1 MPLRESFQR
10 FLGSC
15 AARTLAREKPFI
27 IAVTGTVGKSSAKQA
42 IAAALKADEPA
53 SLTRVS
59 RKNYNNELG
68 LPLTIFER
76 DAPGRSVVGWMSL
89 LWKAWATSVGLRS
102 TGIRTF
108 VFEMGADK
116 PGDLAYLTSIAVP
129 DISVVTAVT
138 PEDPSWAPVHAANYP
153 SIDTLAEEKA
163 TLVRA
168 TKPEGMAILNA
179 DDVRVAAMRQGAPCH
194 VATFGRDE
202 TANVRLMETRTVME
216 TSPHGAVPVGLEVV
230 LEYFHRRKTLLI
242 PGVFGSAYGYAICAG
257 AAVAVTMDIGQEAID
272 EMPSHLAPLP
282 GRTRIIPGI
291 KGTTLLDDS
300 YNASPV
306 AVLSAIRDL
315 AALPLTEYQVHVLR
329 QDPDVICIGEM
340 RELGEQSSMLH
351 RRVGQEAAERGID
364 LLVACGIFGRAI
376 ADGAR
381 AAGMPEERI
390 RVFEDTPEAGLFLQD
405 WIRPGDVVLAKAS
418 EGPLPSD
425 PNFGKVTGVRADRI
439 IKELM
444 AEPDK
449 AEQLLCRQTEAWKR
463 K

>member
-76 DAPGRSVVGWMSL
+76 DAPGRSVLGWMSL
-89 LWKAWATSVGLRS
+89 LWKAWATSVGLRQ

-153 SIDTLAEEKA
+153 SIDALAEEKA

-168 TKPEGMAILNA
+168 TKPEGMAILNI
-179 DDVRVAAMRQGAPCH
+179 DDARVAAMRQGAQCH
-194 VATFGRDE
+194 IATFGRDE
-202 TANVRLMETRTVME
+202 TADVRLIETRVITE
-216 TSPHGAVPVGLEVV
+216 TSPHGAVPTGLEVV

-242 PGVFGSAYGYAICAG
+242 PGVFGSAYGYAICAA

-272 EMPSHLAPLP
+272 EMPSHLTPLP

-315 AALPLTEYQVHVLR
+315 AALPLSEHQR
-329 QDPDVICIGEM
+329 RAACIGEM
-340 RELGEQSSMLH
+340 RELGEQAEMLH
-351 RRVGQEAAERGID
+351 RRVGQEAAEQGID

-381 AAGMPEERI
+381 TAGMPEERI
-390 RVFEDTPEAGLFLQD
+390 KVFQDTPEAGLFLQD
-405 WIRPGDVVLAKAS
+405 WIKPGDVVLAKAS

-449 AEQLLCRQTEAWKR
+449 AEQLLCRQTEAWQGK
-463 K
+463 